1 MKVINLDKEIFEQA
15 CSLCEVEFTEGQII
29 EVLKNG
35 TDVEKQIAILKID
48 SVSSEELVQML
59 VAHLTGQDGP
69 IREVS
74 AIKLNEVLKYKNCAS
89 FDDEKFYSVYVN
101 AVCDV
106 NPNVSRTVIDF
117 LTVLKNQV
125 TLLSILIKK
134 IENIYS
140 RIENP
145 DIEQK
150 NFLTV
155 RLFNLYWCL
164 EAVGELFSLNII
176 SCDKSKLG
184 SLLEKALMFNNY
196 TIDEKVAKI
205 ISLIGVDN
213 FNKEIINKLK
223 NSDNFYVRRYF
234 EG

>member
-15 CSLCEVEFTEGQII
+15 CSLCKAEFSEEQIL
-29 EVLKNG
+29 EVLKSG

-48 SVSSEELVQML
+48 NIASKELVQML
-59 VAHLTGQDGP
+59 VDHLTGQDGP

-74 AIKLNEVLKYKNCAS
+74 AIKLNELLKYKNCTF

-125 TLLSILIKK
+125 TLLSILIEK

-164 EAVGELFSLNII
+164 ETVGELFALNII

-205 ISLIGVDN
+205 VSLIGIDN
-213 FNKEIINKLK
+213 FKEEIINKLK
-223 NSDNFYVRRYF
+223 SSDNFYVRRYF